1 MDKKKKQLT
10 DYLTNETKKMLER
23 VDALETEAEDVPK
36 SLDLKIEEMLY
47 EAEVKQRRKLL
58 GLAGKV
64 AAAVLVLFLVGFAS
78 GKIAVN
84 RYVANANEEK
94 GTFTGNVSTPKP
106 TVPPGE
112 STNNP
117 NGENTKPESTLSPSP
132 TPGIVFPKA
141 DKNKVTAVYQLD
153 ETTQLWLTNESC
165 VSDIPERCLT
175 ATNENGLTASVVWDE
190 DTYYGNC
197 RLEIE
202 GAGEPI
208 SVYLYDGISPNQVLW
223 AGENAVIVLFNG
235 HNAGTIFSYNLKTEV
250 LKKRLNF
257 GPGLGAWDSEG
268 KLIAADIVTS
278 KEYGFTAD
286 AIVSSDGEI
295 YYIIPDGYYCNTDIF
310 VCDDYMAFYIRDDD
324 ALIYEFGDPR
334 IDPSYL
340 VVIDLKNNNNVVL
353 KEETAY
359 FWGLKFVHGEIK

>member
-10 DYLTNETKKMLER
+10 DYLTNETQKMLEN
-23 VDALETEAEDVPK
+23 VDALETEAVDVPK

-64 AAAVLVLFLVGFAS
+64 AAAVFVLFLVGFAS

-94 GTFTGNVSTPKP
+94 GTFTDNVSTPKP

-153 ETTQLWLTNESC
+153 ETTQLWLTNEKALST
-165 VSDIPERCLT
+165 S
-175 ATNENGLTASVVWDE
+175 
-190 DTYYGNC
+190 
-197 RLEIE
+197 
-202 GAGEPI
+202 
-208 SVYLYDGISPNQVLW
+208 
-223 AGENAVIVLFNG
+223 
-235 HNAGTIFSYNLKTEV
+235 
-250 LKKRLNF
+250 
-257 GPGLGAWDSEG
+257 GAWDSEG
-268 KLIAADIVTS
+268 KLIAADTVTS

-359 FWGLKFVHGEIK
+359 FWGLEFVHGEIK